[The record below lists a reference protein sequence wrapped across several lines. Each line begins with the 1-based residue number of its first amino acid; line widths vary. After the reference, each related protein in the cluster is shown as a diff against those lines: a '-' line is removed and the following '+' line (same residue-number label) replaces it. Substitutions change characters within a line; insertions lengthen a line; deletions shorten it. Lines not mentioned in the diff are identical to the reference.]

1 MVHPLHMETRMR
13 IESAGLALLFV
24 VAIGCKGSSEA
35 PTTRPSTVE
44 APSTPAENSAKTET
58 QTKDESTGM
67 GFSGRHRDDPTNS
80 WVPAE
85 YKSGMARFKDPGVY
99 ADGVLVGMLK
109 FGEIPVPLEPIWF
122 EEEASLEFKAGDK
135 GPRTKIV
142 KQRRYRFTDY
152 FEAIGVDVAKIK
164 EFHIYGGNKRRAAA
178 LIPGDT
184 LRSQKDE
191 FTFRFGGD
199 VWGKPIPSCPTKALQ
214 SKCPDQL
221 TAVTIYL
228 EREPPIRKGNDFFL
242 NGEPIYHIPYYG
254 EPIRG
259 GVRVYLDGRLVTTI
273 KRRKLT
279 DESIAVQSPDGEE
292 QWKFVE
298 FLKSQGV
305 ATDGVQE
312 AWLINQNRRV
322 KRIGVDELN
331 NATFTAIAQR
341 SGVILFGEA
350 KTPIQ
355 ALALHTKPVKEEDL
369 PVILPHEG

>member
-1 MVHPLHMETRMR
+1 MR
-13 IESAGLALLFV
+13 IEAIGLALLFAV
-24 VAIGCKGSSEA
+24 TMSCKDSSESSSSTA
-35 PTTRPSTVE
+35 TPSTEE
-44 APSTPAENSAKTET
+44 APSENAETSARADKEA
-58 QTKDESTGM
+58 KEDSTGL

-80 WVPAE
+80 WVPGE

-109 FGEIPVPLEPIWF
+109 FGEIPVPLAPLWF

-135 GPRTKIV
+135 GPRTKLV

-152 FEAIGVDVAKIK
+152 FKAIGIDVAKIK

-184 LRSQKDE
+184 LRSMQDD

-199 VWGKPIPSCPTKALQ
+199 VWGKPIPSCPPKAI
-214 SKCPDQL
+214 KTRCPDQL
-221 TAVTIYL
+221 TTVTVYL
-228 EREPPIRKGNDFFL
+228 EREAPIRKGKEFIL
-242 NGEPIYHIPYYG
+242 NGEPIYHVPYYG

-259 GVRVYLDGRLVTTI
+259 GIRVYLDGRLVTTI

-279 DESIAVQSPDGEE
+279 DESIAVQAPNGEE
-292 QWKFVE
+292 QWKFIE

-305 ATDGVQE
+305 DITGVQE
-312 AWLINQNRRV
+312 GWLISKERRV
-322 KRIGVDELN
+322 KRLDANELSD
-331 NATFTAIAQR
+331 ATFVAITGR

-350 KTPIQ
+350 KTPTQ
-355 ALALHTKPVKEEDL
+355 ALALHTKPLKEGDL

>member
-1 MVHPLHMETRMR
+1 MR
-13 IESAGLALLFV
+13 TKAAGLAFLFV
-24 VAIGCKGSSEA
+24 IAIGCKGSSESA
-35 PTTRPSTVE
+35 VSSTKPPTVE
-44 APSTPAENSAKTET
+44 PPSSSAENSAHSEAQK
-58 QTKDESTGM
+58 KDDSTGL
-67 GFSGRHRDDPTNS
+67 GFSGRHRDDPTNR

-109 FGEIPVPLEPIWF
+109 FGEIPVPLEPHWF
-122 EEEASLEFKAGDK
+122 EEEASLVFKAGDK
-135 GPRTKIV
+135 GPRTKTV

-152 FEAIGVDVAKIK
+152 FEAVGIDVAKIK

-184 LRSQKDE
+184 LRSRKDE

-199 VWGKPIPSCPTKALQ
+199 VWGKPIPSCPPKAI
-214 SKCPDQL
+214 KTRCPDQL
-221 TAVTIYL
+221 TTVTVYL
-228 EREPPIRKGNDFFL
+228 EREPPVRKDGEFIL

-259 GVRVYLDGRLVTTI
+259 GVRVYLDGRLATTI

-279 DESIAVQSPDGEE
+279 DESIAIQTPDGET
-292 QWKFVE
+292 QWKFFD

-305 ATDGVQE
+305 EIDEVKE
-312 AWLINQNRRV
+312 AWLISQNRRI
-322 KRIGVDELN
+322 KRIGLDELSG
-331 NATFTAIAQR
+331 ATFVAIAQR

-350 KTPIQ
+350 KIPTH
-355 ALALHTKPVKEEDL
+355 ALALHTKPLKQEDL
-369 PVILPHEG
+369 PVILPDEG

>member
-1 MVHPLHMETRMR
+1 MR
-13 IESAGLALLFV
+13 IEAAGLALLLMV
-24 VAIGCKGSSEA
+24 VIGCNDSSEA
-35 PTTRPSTVE
+35 PASATKQSPVAASNSTNK
-44 APSTPAENSAKTET
+44 NSAQVST
-58 QTKDESTGM
+58 DSTGL

-85 YKSGMARFKDPGVY
+85 YKSGMARFRDPGVY

-109 FGEIPVPLEPIWF
+109 FGEIPVPLEPFWF
-122 EEEASLEFKAGDK
+122 EEEASLEFRAGDK
-135 GPRTKIV
+135 GPRTKLV

-152 FEAIGVDVAKIK
+152 FEAIGIDVAKIK

-178 LIPGDT
+178 LIPGET
-184 LRSQKDE
+184 LRSRKDE
-191 FTFRFGGD
+191 FTVRFGGD
-199 VWGKPIPSCPTKALQ
+199 VWGKPIPSCPPKAIQ
-214 SKCPDQL
+214 SRCPDQL
-221 TAVTIYL
+221 TAVTVYL
-228 EREPPIRKGNDFFL
+228 EREPPIRKDGEFIL

-279 DESIAVQSPDGEE
+279 DESLAIQKPDGEVE
-292 QWKFVE
+292 WKFFE

-305 ATDGVQE
+305 KLDGVQE
-312 AWLINQNRRV
+312 GWLISQNRRV
-322 KRIGVDELN
+322 KRIGVDELS
-331 NATFTAIAQR
+331 NATFVAVAQR

-350 KTPIQ
+350 KTPTQ
-355 ALALHTKPVKEEDL
+355 ALALHTKPLKEEDM

>member
-1 MVHPLHMETRMR
+1 MR
-13 IESAGLALLFV
+13 IEAVGLAFFV
-24 VAIGCKGSSEA
+24 VVALGCRGSSEDPA
-35 PTTRPSTVE
+35 SATKPSKVE
-44 APSTPAENSAKTET
+44 ARNPVAENSATTKM
-58 QTKDESTGM
+58 QTKNDSTGL

-122 EEEASLEFKAGDK
+122 EEEASLEFKAGGKD
-135 GPRTKIV
+135 PRTKIV

-152 FEAIGVDVAKIK
+152 FEAIGIDVAKIK

-178 LIPGDT
+178 LIPGDA
-184 LRSQKDE
+184 LRSRKDE

-199 VWGKPIPSCPTKALQ
+199 VWGKPIPSCPPKAI
-214 SKCPDQL
+214 KTRCPDQL
-221 TAVTIYL
+221 TAVTVYL
-228 EREPPIRKGNDFFL
+228 EREPPVRKGNDFIL

-279 DESIAVQSPDGEE
+279 DESIAVQTPDGET
-292 QWKFVE
+292 QWKFLE
-298 FLKSQGV
+298 FLKLQGV
-305 ATDGVQE
+305 ETGGVQE
-312 AWLINQNRRV
+312 AWLISQNRRV
-322 KRIGVDELN
+322 KRIGVAELSR
-331 NATFTAIAQR
+331 ATFVAIAQR

-350 KTPIQ
+350 KTPTQ
-355 ALALHTKPVKEEDL
+355 ALALHTKPLKEEDL